1 MDSDRRLVI
10 EVNKAQKSFGDHI
23 VLEDI
28 TMHVCHNEIVSVLGI
43 SGSGKTTLFN
53 LISGVASAD
62 RGTVSSDSKIGYMMQ
77 KDLLMPWKTVEEN
90 IAIPLIL
97 KGIPKKTAY
106 TKVGGYL
113 ENFGLKG
120 TQKQYPDSLS
130 GGMRQRAALLR
141 TYMISG
147 EVLLLDEPFSSVD
160 AMTRHRLHR
169 WLLSIFKK
177 MELTILIITHD
188 VEEAL
193 LLSDR
198 IYILAQSPSRIVD
211 EIALTPKGLLNGN
224 CGTITDKAAARSK
237 IFEVLENE
245 IDLAD
250 R

>member
-1 MDSDRRLVI
+1 MDQDRRKVI
-10 EVNKAQKSFGDHI
+10 EASHVQKSFGDHM

-53 LISGVASAD
+53 LISGVSSAD
-62 RGTVSSDSKIGYMMQ
+62 SGVIASESKIGYMMQ

-90 IAIPLIL
+90 IALPLIL
-97 KGIPKKTAY
+97 KGIPKKAAY
-106 TKVGGYL
+106 LKIGSYL

-169 WLLSIFKK
+169 WLLSIFNK
-177 MELTILIITHD
+177 MELTVLIITHD

-198 IYILAQSPSRIVD
+198 IYILAENPSRIVD
-211 EIALTPKGLLNGN
+211 EIALTPKGLANGE
-224 CGTITDKAAARSK
+224 CPSITDKSAARNK
-237 IFEVLENE
+237 IFEILEKE
-245 IDLAD
+245 IDRMD
-250 R
+250 I

>member
-1 MDSDRRLVI
+1 MDSDRHMVI
-10 EVNKAQKSFGDHI
+10 EVDQAQKSFGDHK

-53 LISGVASAD
+53 LISGVAAAD
-62 RGTVSSDSKIGYMMQ
+62 GGRVSSDSKIGYMMQ

-90 IAIPLIL
+90 VALPLIL
-97 KGIPKKTAY
+97 KGIPKKEAY
-106 TKVGGYL
+106 RKVGDYL

-198 IYILAQSPSRIVD
+198 IYILAETPSSIVD
-211 EIALTPKGLLNGN
+211 EIVLTPKGLRNGN
-224 CGTITDKAAARSK
+224 CAVITSKDAARSR
-237 IFEVLENE
+237 IFEILEKE

-250 R
+250 K